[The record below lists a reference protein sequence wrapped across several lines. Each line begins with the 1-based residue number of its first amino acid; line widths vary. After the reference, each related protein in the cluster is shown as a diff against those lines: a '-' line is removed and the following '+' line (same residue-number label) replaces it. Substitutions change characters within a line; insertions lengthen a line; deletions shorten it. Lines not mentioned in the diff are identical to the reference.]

1 MQLRSACGAL
11 LKMGF
16 LGGGKTAQAMAQG
29 FISAG
34 LVDGKNLRASFSPQ
48 DEANLVVF
56 RGLGAETYTEN
67 LPVVQDSQV
76 VFITVKPWIVPM
88 VLDSVKSISEGKLFI
103 SVAMGLKLEDLE
115 RSLLPEARVIRVMPN
130 IPTLVRA
137 GAAVFVRGKKA
148 TDQDCTLTQTLFE
161 SVGTCDEVTEA
172 LIDPITALSGSGP
185 GYVFAMIEAM
195 ADGAVK
201 MGLSRDLAYKLAAQT
216 VMGAGKMVRET
227 GTHPGQLKD
236 DVASPGGSTIHG
248 LSFLEKNAFRY
259 IVAGAIEAAT
269 NRCREFSTE
278 K

>member
-1 MQLRSACGAL
+1 MQLKSACGAL

-48 DEANLVVF
+48 DEANMVAF
-56 RGLGAETYTEN
+56 RGLGAQTFTEN

-76 VFITVKPWIVPM
+76 VFITVKPWIVPL
-88 VLDSVKSISEGKLFI
+88 VLDSVKSISGGKLFI
-103 SVAMGLKLEDLE
+103 SVAMGLKLADLE
-115 RSLLPEARVIRVMPN
+115 QSLVPEARVIRVMPN
-130 IPTLVRA
+130 IPTL
-137 GAAVFVRGKKA
+137 
-148 TDQDCTLTQTLFE
+148 TLFE

-216 VMGAGKMVRET
+216 
-227 GTHPGQLKD
+227 LKD

>member
-1 MQLRSACGAL
+1 MVA
-11 LKMGF
+11 
-16 LGGGKTAQAMAQG
+16 
-29 FISAG
+29 
-34 LVDGKNLRASFSPQ
+34 
-48 DEANLVVF
+48 F
-56 RGLGAETYTEN
+56 RGLGAQTFTEN

-76 VFITVKPWIVPM
+76 VFITVKPWIVPL
-88 VLDSVKSISEGKLFI
+88 VLDSVKSISGGKLFI
-103 SVAMGLKLEDLE
+103 SVAMGLKLADLE
-115 RSLLPEARVIRVMPN
+115 QSLVPEARVIRVMPN

-137 GAAVFVRGKKA
+137 GAAVFVRGEKA
-148 TDQDCTLTQTLFE
+148 TEQDCTLTQTLFE

-227 GTHPGQLKD
+227 GIHPGQLKD

-248 LSFLEKNAFRY
+248 LSFLEKNGKNNSSNTTTLQLKPPPAFQRSATSWP
-259 IVAGAIEAAT
+259 VPSRRPPTGVGSFPRRNDPNQRTLTAAPL
-269 NRCREFSTE
+269 ELI